1 MGKNATTERAV
12 GHDTTRAGLT
22 TARKSGVCARFSQ
35 RREDGGEDAGLHAFC
50 GARAVPPCAGVG
62 GEEARVEVLQ
72 RGRGGVR
79 NKLDKVVMTPDPAQA
94 GKDINVTINGNI
106 EREIKGG
113 KLELQVLFHKVP
125 VYKETDE
132 LCDRV
137 VTECPTKGGDWVIN
151 AVQKLP
157 SFTLPG
163 SYELEVTATDEAGT
177 ELVCL
182 VMAFDIQQPFL
193 SVS

>member
-1 MGKNATTERAV
+1 MAV
-12 GHDTTRAGLT
+12 RMQACMLF
-22 TARKSGVCARFSQ
+22 AALALC
-35 RREDGGEDAGLHAFC
+35 LL
-50 GARAVPPCAGVG
+50 VPAS
-62 GEEARVEVLQ
+62 EA
-72 RGRGGVR
+72 
-79 NKLDKVVMTPDPAQA
+79 N
-94 GKDINVTINGNI
+94 
-106 EREIKGG
+106 

-163 SYELEVTATDEAGT
+163 SYELEVTATDEAGA